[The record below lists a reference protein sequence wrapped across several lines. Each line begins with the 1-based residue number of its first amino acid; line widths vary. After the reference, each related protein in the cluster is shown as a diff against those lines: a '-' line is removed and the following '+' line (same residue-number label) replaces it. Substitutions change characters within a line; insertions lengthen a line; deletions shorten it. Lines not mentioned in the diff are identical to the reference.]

1 MKQLTVFA
9 SLVLCVCMLCSFIPT
24 KSESEIYDDTVRLHV
39 LANSDDTS
47 DQMIKLK
54 VRDAIL
60 QAMDE
65 IIAEAASAD
74 EAERAIR
81 ENLESFRLTA
91 DETLALLGTDDRA
104 EVVLSEEYYPT
115 KDYGT
120 ISLPAGTYTSLQ
132 IKIGE
137 AQGRNWWCVLYPQL
151 CTGSASAQE
160 TLIRTGFSSDQIEIL
175 TGRDKV
181 KYKLKFKLLEIFG

>member
-39 LANSDDTS
+39 LANSDDAS

-74 EAERAIR
+74 EAESAIR
-81 ENLESFRLTA
+81 ENLEFFRITA

-104 EVVLSEEYYPT
+104 EAVLSEEYYPT

-120 ISLPAGTYTSLQ
+120 VTLPAGTYTSLQ

-137 AQGRNWWCVLYPQL
+137 ARGHNWWCVLYPQL